1 MPLTGAALVI
11 LSGNSN
17 AVSGVLASAPMTW
30 LGKIAY
36 SLYLWHWPLLIIVT
50 ALGGYA
56 VPPAWLGACVIAVSL
71 ALAHITHMLVEDPLR
86 QHRARPR
93 AMDTPVRDAGSS
105 LRTWP
110 GKFRATGGV
119 LTAALFAAA
128 LAIQPIWNDRIDD
141 ADKPLDPAIYPGA
154 LALAGAEVPDVEAR
168 PDPNLVAGIYPPI
181 GLDNCMVFLPE
192 GPDIMPGPHCV
203 YGDLEADT
211 TIALVGGSHIEPF
224 GIPLDI
230 LGKRHGFKVAT
241 FVRQECPLVVGG
253 PWDPANADIVSPE
266 CAEWG
271 ENAFAE
277 LVELNPAMVIS
288 TSTRPAGH
296 AGGGIASQDY
306 VPDAY
311 ANFWQRLAEYGIPI
325 VGLRDNPWMFNPDG
339 DPMDPNLCLVA
350 GYSEADCSMDAHVV
364 YSPEDPAKYFL
375 DGGYNQWE
383 IDTASWYCID
393 GICPPQ
399 IGNIYIYR
407 DQNHISNA
415 YAESLAPLMWEE
427 LTPIF
432 NKLGLIDDTTLA
444 PETATDSAQ
453 DGEEANT
460 L

>member
-1 MPLTGAALVI
+1 
-11 LSGNSN
+11 
-17 AVSGVLASAPMTW
+17 
-30 LGKIAY
+30 
-36 SLYLWHWPLLIIVT
+36 
-50 ALGGYA
+50 
-56 VPPAWLGACVIAVSL
+56 
-71 ALAHITHMLVEDPLR
+71 
-86 QHRARPR
+86 
-93 AMDTPVRDAGSS
+93 
-105 LRTWP
+105 
-110 GKFRATGGV
+110 
-119 LTAALFAAA
+119 
-128 LAIQPIWNDRIDD
+128 
-141 ADKPLDPAIYPGA
+141 
-154 LALAGAEVPDVEAR
+154 
-168 PDPNLVAGIYPPI
+168 
-181 GLDNCMVFLPE
+181 
-192 GPDIMPGPHCV
+192 
-203 YGDLEADT
+203 
-211 TIALVGGSHIEPF
+211 
-224 GIPLDI
+224 
-230 LGKRHGFKVAT
+230 
-241 FVRQECPLVVGG
+241 
-253 PWDPANADIVSPE
+253 
-266 CAEWG
+266 
-271 ENAFAE
+271 
-277 LVELNPAMVIS
+277 MVIS

-311 ANFWQRLAEYGIPI
+311 ANFWQRLAEYGIPF

-339 DPMDPNLCLVA
+339 DPMDPNLCLVD